1 MKKVIRTS
9 TIPLSLDILLKGQ
22 LRFLNQYYEIIAV
35 SGEGQHLRNVE
46 QREGVHVFPV
56 AMQRN
61 VSPVR
66 DLVSL
71 WMLYRFFRR
80 EKPDFVHSI
89 TPKAGLLSMAA
100 AFFAGV
106 PLRLH
111 TFTGLI
117 FPYREGISK
126 KVLILTDSLLCFFAT
141 HIYPEGIGVRNDLIN
156 YKITHKNLKVIANGN
171 INGIDPDY
179 FNPSLFTHD
188 QRLLLREKSG
198 IGAGDFVF
206 VFVGRITGDKG
217 ITELVKA
224 FLQFAAET
232 GRVKLLLVGPQEPD
246 LDPLPDEII
255 REIISNKNII
265 STGFQDDVRPWLAV
279 ADVMVF
285 PSYREGFPN
294 VVMQAGAMGLPC
306 IVTNINGSNEI
317 IINGENG
324 IIIPL
329 KDTQATYSAMKRIA
343 DDTELFSKLRQ
354 NSRQMIISRYDQQ
367 MVWKEILAEYKRIE
381 LHV

>member
-71 WMLYRFFRR
+71 WKLYRFFRR

-206 VFVGRITGDKG
+206 VFVGRIT
-217 ITELVKA
+217 
-224 FLQFAAET
+224 
-232 GRVKLLLVGPQEPD
+232 
-246 LDPLPDEII
+246 
-255 REIISNKNII
+255 
-265 STGFQDDVRPWLAV
+265 
-279 ADVMVF
+279 
-285 PSYREGFPN
+285 
-294 VVMQAGAMGLPC
+294 
-306 IVTNINGSNEI
+306 
-317 IINGENG
+317 
-324 IIIPL
+324 
-329 KDTQATYSAMKRIA
+329 
-343 DDTELFSKLRQ
+343 
-354 NSRQMIISRYDQQ
+354 
-367 MVWKEILAEYKRIE
+367 
-381 LHV
+381 